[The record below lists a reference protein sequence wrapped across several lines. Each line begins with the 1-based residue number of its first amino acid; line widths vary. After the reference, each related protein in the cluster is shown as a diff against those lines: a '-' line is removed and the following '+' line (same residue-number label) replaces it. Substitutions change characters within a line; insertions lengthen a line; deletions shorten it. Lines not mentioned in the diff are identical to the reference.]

1 MKDFM
6 TAVARQ
12 DFEARSTSEFLTGH
26 SGELCERAPCNGFL
40 AAVVPSLTTL
50 IHGRHIGPASNV
62 RSTTVP
68 KALSS
73 GT

>member
-12 DFEARSTSEFLTGH
+12 DFEAHSTSEFLTGH
-26 SGELCERAPCNGFL
+26 SGELSERAPCNGFL

-50 IHGRHIGPASNV
+50 IHGRLGPASNV
-62 RSTTVP
+62 QSTTVP